1 MTVKE
6 FYEYL
11 LSLGAENLIICSSEW
26 GNITKD
32 DIFIDFEHHYVSI

>member
-11 LSLGAENLIICSSEW
+11 VSLGAENLTICSDEW
-26 GNITKD
+26 GNITEEDIAVNFKD
-32 DIFIDFEHHYVSI
+32 GYVSI

>member
-11 LSLGAENLIICSSEW
+11 VSIGAENLILCSEEW
-26 GNITKD
+26 GNITEEE
-32 DIFIDFEHHYVSI
+32 IAVDFKHGYVTI